1 MSLVTEL
8 RTHGGAL
15 VQPKRSAA
23 GLVIMAVVAMLVA
36 GITVGAVLAL
46 SGSASESAGARA
58 GLSELQLGSG
68 DPGVVAAAS
77 GSDGVLRQ
85 RQSALAFGAQPG
97 LTLPVATAVGGTDTA
112 AYDFAIA
119 VQPGVAV
126 PVAIAIAAAPGSQP
140 ASDFAI
146 GAQPG
151 VLFPLEAS
159 PAPVA
164 AVSIDAFN
172 QNPHQNPALTTAP
185 VPTSSARSV
194 DTLNQNPRQNPL
206 AAPTTSTV
214 AQSEEPEVFNQNPR
228 HA

>member
-1 MSLVTEL
+1 MSFATNIRTQGQNWVHPSRAL
-8 RTHGGAL
+8 RRAGVVLA
-15 VQPKRSAA
+15 AA
-23 GLVIMAVVAMLVA
+23 GLGLAIAFAATSGGDATRIAVT
-36 GITVGAVLAL
+36 TVEPQQTFATPV
-46 SGSASESAGARA
+46 
-58 GLSELQLGSG
+58 QL
-68 DPGVVAAAS
+68 AAA
-77 GSDGVLRQ
+77 
-85 RQSALAFGAQPG
+85 
-97 LTLPVATAVGGTDTA
+97 T
-112 AYDFAIA
+112 
-119 VQPGVAV
+119 QPGVLIQ
-126 PVAIAIAAAPGSQP
+126 PVAVAPLPTIIDPVQLAAATQPGVLIQAASAAPGSQP
-140 ASDFAI
+140 AYDFAI

-164 AVSIDAFN
+164 SVSIDAFN

-185 VPTSSARSV
+185 VATSSARSV